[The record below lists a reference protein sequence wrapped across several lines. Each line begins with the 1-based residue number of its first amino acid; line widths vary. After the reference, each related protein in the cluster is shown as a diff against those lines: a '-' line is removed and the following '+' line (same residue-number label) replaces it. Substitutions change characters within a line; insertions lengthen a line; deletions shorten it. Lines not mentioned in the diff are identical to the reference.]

1 MNLTDT
7 DTVRFEARNHVAL
20 ITLDRPAVRN
30 AVDGDVARGMERAI
44 DALDGTDEL
53 RAGVLAAA
61 GPAFSAGADLNL
73 IAAGRR
79 HEMYTERG
87 GFAGITSRTRVK
99 PLVAAV
105 DGPAMAGGLELVLA
119 CDLVVASTA
128 ARFGLPEVRR
138 SLVAAGGGLFRTGR
152 VLPEAVAMRMLL
164 TGDPLSAERA
174 HQLGF
179 VIELTDPGG
188 ATAAALE
195 VAGRIAEGAP
205 LAVQRTLLEVRAAS
219 GDDVE
224 NWRRSRSAMD
234 DILTT
239 EDAAEGPRAFLEHR
253 EPEWSGR

>member
-1 MNLTDT
+1 VNVTET
-7 DTVRFEARNHVAL
+7 TSVRYEVQGHVAV

-30 AVDGDVARGMERAI
+30 AVDGEVARGLERAI

-73 IAAGRR
+73 VAAGRR
-79 HEMYTERG
+79 EEMYTERG
-87 GFAGITSRTRVK
+87 GFSGITARTRVK

-138 SLVAAGGGLFRTGR
+138 SLVAAGGGLFRTQR
-152 VLPEAVAMRMLL
+152 VLPRPVAMQMLL

-174 HQLGF
+174 HELGF
-179 VIELTDPGG
+179 VIALTEPGEAA
-188 ATAAALE
+188 ATAIE

-205 LAVQRTLLEVRAAS
+205 LAVQRTLLEANATD
-219 GDDVE
+219 GDDAE
-224 NWRRSRSAMD
+224 HWRRSRAAMD
-234 DILTT
+234 AIMAT

-253 EPEWSGR
+253 EPRWSGR